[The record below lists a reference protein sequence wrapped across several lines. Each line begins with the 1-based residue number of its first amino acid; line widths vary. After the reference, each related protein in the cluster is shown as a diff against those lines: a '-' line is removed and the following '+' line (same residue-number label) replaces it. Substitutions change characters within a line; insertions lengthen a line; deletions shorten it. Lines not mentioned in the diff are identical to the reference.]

1 MGKYLKKFD
10 THSEYSTYINGQDA
24 ILPNVS
30 YCVNNKDVH
39 YIPKYLSF
47 KGILAPSGDV
57 EIGYHFQF
65 PYEESEEELREKYPI
80 LKKDGQLVDY
90 KTLCENFGWVEETT
104 KDATCSFEFVVP
116 YERFMKVGLGI
127 NFVDNIP
134 QYNFQAFMFKK
145 INIPYQITEI
155 GQQGFCEL
163 IICEDVNLE
172 NVKVFGSSCFSQ
184 LNYGAYIETTS
195 FDKPN
200 PIECLNLKSAEEIG
214 DNAFFN
220 CGAKKIIIGN
230 NIKTIGDQAFSG
242 CSMAETITIGNSIE
256 SIGNKG
262 FYDCGSA
269 NIIINTEEP
278 PTLGENAFHKSIVV
292 GNKFVPALNED
303 IKIYVPSASVA
314 AYKAASGWSTYADYI
329 FPIQ

>member
-1 MGKYLKKFD
+1 MSKYLKQFE
-10 THSEYSTYINGQDA
+10 TNSEYETYINGNNK

-30 YCVNNKDVH
+30 ITEQENDVH
-39 YIPKYLSF
+39 YTPEYLSF
-47 KGILAPSGDV
+47 KGILAPSGDD

-65 PYEESEEELREKYPI
+65 PYEETEEELREKYPI

-116 YERFMKVGLGI
+116 YERFMKVGFGI
-127 NFVDNIP
+127 DFVDNIP
-134 QYNFQAFMFKK
+134 QYSFQYYMFKK

-155 GQQGFCEL
+155 GQQGFSEL
-163 IICEDVNLE
+163 ILCEDVNLE
-172 NVKVFGSSCFSQ
+172 NVKVFDRSCFSQ

-195 FDKPN
+195 FNKPN
-200 PIECLNLKSAEEIG
+200 PIECLYLKSAEEIG
-214 DNAFFN
+214 ELSFMS
-220 CGAKKIIIGN
+220 CGAKKIIIGK
-230 NIKTIGDQAFSG
+230 NIKTIGNQAFSG
-242 CSMAETITIGNSIE
+242 CSMTKTITIGNSIE

-269 NIIINTEEP
+269 NIIINAEEP
-278 PTLGENAFHKSIVV
+278 PTLGEYAFHKSIVV
-292 GNKFVPALNED
+292 NNKFVPALNED
-303 IKIYVPSASVA
+303 IKI
-314 AYKAASGWSTYADYI
+314 YKAASGWSTYADYI